1 MRKFFIL
8 IGVIAGLTLLYFISP
23 KQESKIF
30 FVGDMFF
37 DRQIRKVMYAKG
49 EDYIFSC
56 IGDFLKEADLVVG
69 NLEGPVTENAS
80 VSLLS
85 QVGAPD
91 NFTFTFPTNVP
102 KLLAKNNI
110 KVVSLGNNHIGNFGK
125 EGILSTRK
133 FLAEAGVEYFGG
145 IKGELGNDEIAEPVL
160 QKNIGGH
167 KLSFIA
173 YNEFGGESKEKVI
186 EKIKK
191 EKKDERK
198 VVIFA
203 HWGEEYIE
211 PPQQVRL
218 AAKLFAENGADFIV
232 GAHPHVIQESEIL
245 KIKDGEKN
253 RKVPVYY
260 SLGNFIFDQYWNKEV
275 STGLV
280 LELNIKG
287 DDFEITEHKVSIGK
301 DGKTCLLR
309 N

>member
-8 IGVIAGLTLLYFISP
+8 IGVIVGLTLLYFISP

-37 DRQIRKVMYAKG
+37 DRQIRKTMYGKG
-49 EDYIFSC
+49 EDHIFSC

-91 NFTFTFPTNVP
+91 NFTFTFPTNIP

-110 KVVSLGNNHIGNFGK
+110 KVVSLGNNHIGNFSK
-125 EGILSTRK
+125 QGILSTRK

-145 IKGELGNDEIAEPVL
+145 LSGDEPIHQTKIKGQQI
-160 QKNIGGH
+160 
-167 KLSFIA
+167 SFIA
-173 YNEFGGESKEKVI
+173 YNEFGGESKEKVA
-186 EKIKK
+186 EKVKSEK
-191 EKKDERK
+191 EKGQT
-198 VVIFA
+198 VIVYT
-203 HWGEEYIE
+203 HWGEEYAVANTN
-211 PPQQVRL
+211 QKSK
-218 AAKLFAENGADFIV
+218 AKLFAESGADLIV

-253 RKVPVYY
+253 REVPVYY

-287 DDFEITEHKVSIGK
+287 DDMNIIEHKVSINR
-301 DGKTCLLR
+301 DGRTCLMGK
-309 N
+309 

>member
-8 IGVIAGLTLLYFISP
+8 IGVIVGLTLLYFISP

-49 EDYIFSC
+49 EDHIFSC

-125 EGILSTRK
+125 QGILSTRK
-133 FLAEAGVEYFGG
+133 FLEEAGVEYFGG
-145 IKGELGNDEIAEPVL
+145 LSGDEPIHQTKIKG
-160 QKNIGGH
+160 QKI
-167 KLSFIA
+167 SFIA
-173 YNEFGGESKEKVI
+173 YNEFGGESKEKVA
-186 EKIKK
+186 EKIKS
-191 EKKDERK
+191 EKAAGQK
-198 VVIFA
+198 VIVFA
-203 HWGEEYIE
+203 HWGEEYIA
-211 PPQQVRL
+211 PVARVKK
-218 AAKLFAENGADFIV
+218 AAKLFAESGASLVV
-232 GAHPHVIQESEIL
+232 GAHPHVIQNSERVG
-245 KIKDGEKN
+245 DTQ
-253 RKVPVYY
+253 VYY

-287 DDFEITEHKVSIGK
+287 DDMNVIEHKVSINR
-301 DGKTCLLR
+301 DGTTCLV

>member
-8 IGVIAGLTLLYFISP
+8 IGVIVGLTLLYFISP

-49 EDYIFSC
+49 EDHIFSC

-125 EGILSTRK
+125 QGILSTRK
-133 FLAEAGVEYFGG
+133 FLEEAGVEYFGG
-145 IKGELGNDEIAEPVL
+145 LSGDEPIHQTKIKG
-160 QKNIGGH
+160 QKI
-167 KLSFIA
+167 SFIA
-173 YNEFGGESKEKVI
+173 YNEFGGESKEKVA
-186 EKIKK
+186 EKIKS
-191 EKKDERK
+191 EKAAGQK
-198 VVIFA
+198 VIVFA
-203 HWGEEYIE
+203 HWGEEYIA
-211 PPQQVRL
+211 PVARVKK
-218 AAKLFAENGADFIV
+218 AAKLFAESGASLVV

-280 LELNIKG
+280 LEVKIKG
-287 DDFEITEHKVSIGK
+287 NDLDITEHKVSIGK
-301 DGKTCLLR
+301 DGRTCLLR

>member
-1 MRKFFIL
+1 MMKRLKGIKKILPFVFVAVGLFIL
-8 IGVIAGLTLLYFISP
+8 IFIYQA
-23 KQESKIF
+23 KEIKIL

-37 DRQIRKVMYAKG
+37 DRHIRRAVYTNG
-49 EDYIFSC
+49 EDFVFSC

-145 IKGELGNDEIAEPVL
+145 LSGDEPIHQTKIKG
-160 QKNIGGH
+160 QKI
-167 KLSFIA
+167 SFIA
-173 YNEFGGESKEKVI
+173 YNEFGGESKEKVA
-186 EKIKK
+186 EKIKSEK
-191 EKKDERK
+191 EKGQT
-198 VVIFA
+198 VIVYT
-203 HWGEEYIE
+203 HWGEEYVE
-211 PPQQVRL
+211 ANANQKSK
-218 AAKLFAENGADFIV
+218 AKLFAESGADFIV

-253 RKVPVYY
+253 REVPVYY

-275 STGLV
+275 STGLI
-280 LELNIKG
+280 LEVKIG
-287 DDFEITEHKVSIGK
+287 GADIEITEHKVSINR
-301 DGKTCLLR
+301 DGRTCLMK
-309 N
+309 

>member
-8 IGVIAGLTLLYFISP
+8 IGVIVGLTLLYFISP

-37 DRQIRKVMYAKG
+37 DRHIRKAIYAKG

-91 NFTFTFPTNVP
+91 NFTFTFPTITA

-125 EGILSTRK
+125 DGIASTHK
-133 FLAEAGVEYFGG
+133 YLEEAGVEYFGG
-145 IKGELGNDEIAEPVL
+145 LSGDEPIHQTKIKG
-160 QKNIGGH
+160 QKI
-167 KLSFIA
+167 SFIA
-173 YNEFGGESKEKVI
+173 YNEFGGESTQKVAEKIVAEKEAGQKVI
-186 EKIKK
+186 
-191 EKKDERK
+191 
-198 VVIFA
+198 VFA
-203 HWGEEYIE
+203 HWGEEYIA
-211 PPQQVRL
+211 PVARVKK
-218 AAKLFAENGADFIV
+218 AAKLFAESGASLVV
-232 GAHPHVIQESEIL
+232 GAHPHVIQNSERVG
-245 KIKDGEKN
+245 DTQ
-253 RKVPVYY
+253 VYY

-287 DDFEITEHKVSIGK
+287 DDMNVIEHKVSINR
-301 DGKTCLLR
+301 DGTTCLV